1 MPLSRL
7 KNVLHVEG
15 EPLIAMDVAATLA
28 DAGVANVIHAMT
40 CAEALARLGKLQIDA
55 AVLDAETV
63 DGSTEP
69 VAQRLRELDVPFV
82 MYTALSQV
90 TGAHAESADLL
101 IKPVASADLVEA
113 IKAVL
118 VQGH

>member
-1 MPLSRL
+1 MPLSNL
-7 KNVLHVEG
+7 KNVLHLEG

-40 CAEALARLGKLQIDA
+40 CAEALALLETAEMDA
-55 AVLDAETV
+55 AVLDVETV

-69 VAQRLRELDVPFV
+69 VAQRLREMGMPFV
-82 MYTALSQV
+82 MYTALSKV
-90 TGAHAESADLL
+90 TGAHAESAELL
-101 IKPVASADLVEA
+101 IKPVAAADLVEA

-118 VQGH
+118 VQRH